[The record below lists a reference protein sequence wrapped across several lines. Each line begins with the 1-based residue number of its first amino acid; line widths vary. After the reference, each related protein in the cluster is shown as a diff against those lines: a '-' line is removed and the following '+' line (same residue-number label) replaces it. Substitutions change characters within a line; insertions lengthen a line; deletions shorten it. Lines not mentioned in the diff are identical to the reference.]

1 MPFPWDVLIPI
12 ALDRITNRSPGSRFR
27 DVVVRAD
34 GSVDVTARIARGIS
48 QRTIAEWVARAER
61 ELTAWVQQ
69 GTAPS
74 QFVLDLLSDRQRAHV
89 ERALSQFPLPPPDFV
104 EPLPGQPGQSTK
116 SPRRPGVRDEKL
128 PPADTEDSP
137 GAIFGSDALI
147 EGGRQL
153 SPPGPEF
160 FMPRSIPGGAFGMA
174 QQAPAT
180 LARVRSALG
189 GGGTKRKRSS
199 RGRPRNVGRPR
210 TRRKPRKTG
219 KRRTKLVKGSAAA
232 KRFMANLR
240 KKRK

>member
-1 MPFPWDVLIPI
+1 MPFPWDVLIPL
-12 ALDRITNRSPGSRFR
+12 ALDRITNASPGGRFR
-27 DVVVRAD
+27 DVIVRAD
-34 GSVDVTARIARGIS
+34 GSVDVTARIARGIP
-48 QRTIAEWVARAER
+48 RATIDGWVARAER

-74 QFVLDLLSDRQRAHV
+74 QFVLDLLNDRQRAHV
-89 ERALSQFPLPPPDFV
+89 ERALSSFPLPPPEHV
-104 EPLPGQPGQSTK
+104 EPLPGSPGASGGGK

-128 PPADTEDSP
+128 PPADTDDLP

-189 GGGTKRKRSS
+189 GGSGTKRRRRKA
-199 RGRPRNVGRPR
+199 VGRPR
-210 TRRKPRKTG
+210 TKRKTRSTG
-219 KRRTKLVKGSAAA
+219 RRRPKLVKGSAAA
-232 KRFMANLR
+232 KKFMANLR
-240 KKRK
+240 KRRRK